1 MCVCAPVKALDI
13 RLQGRKI
20 VTMHLLNTALPGG
33 LLLFFS
39 FYLTRCHSVKSVRK
53 ACPYKGLP
61 LTLKYSFDVAI
72 PGE

>member
-1 MCVCAPVKALDI
+1 MCVCASKSAGYQAAGKENRDDALI
-13 RLQGRKI
+13 KYSTSWGF
-20 VTMHLLNTALPGG
+20 AS
-33 LLLFFS
+33 FFS